1 MYIICLLLCI
11 YLEINLEY
19 EFMSVLNS
27 MGLDKRILMLKIMPN
42 NYPEEY
48 TNVVASQI
56 SEELIKLR
64 KRRFD
69 QEGYRTWR
77 KINLVSKR

>member
-11 YLEINLEY
+11 HVYLEINLEY

-69 QEGYRTWR
+69 QEGYRTWQSMT
-77 KINLVSKR
+77 KD